1 MEENAKR
8 VLHVEIND
16 DVRKLTIE
24 GVDKDQQVVM
34 RQELNEDELG
44 AAIIVT
50 NRRSEV
56 DAEHRQRVALLVA
69 VLMGAHLDCHNVLL
83 QQSRQDGAGNSLVL
97 HQILKDNVVYWVSYF
112 HTP

>member
-34 RQELNEDELG
+34 RQELNEDEL
-44 AAIIVT
+44 
-50 NRRSEV
+50 
-56 DAEHRQRVALLVA
+56 
-69 VLMGAHLDCHNVLL
+69 
-83 QQSRQDGAGNSLVL
+83 
-97 HQILKDNVVYWVSYF
+97 DNVTGGASFEKWCRDDNKE
-112 HTP
+112 

>member
-34 RQELNEDELG
+34 RQELNEDELNDVTGG
-44 AAIIVT
+44 ASFEKWC
-50 NRRSEV
+50 R
-56 DAEHRQRVALLVA
+56 D
-69 VLMGAHLDCHNVLL
+69 
-83 QQSRQDGAGNSLVL
+83 
-97 HQILKDNVVYWVSYF
+97 DNKE
-112 HTP
+112 

>member
-34 RQELNEDELG
+34 RQELNEDELD
-44 AAIIVT
+44 
-50 NRRSEV
+50 N
-56 DAEHRQRVALLVA
+56 VA
-69 VLMGAHLDCHNVLL
+69 G
-83 QQSRQDGAGNSLVL
+83 GPKGNSST
-97 HQILKDNVVYWVSYF
+97 NS
-112 HTP
+112 